1 MAEPEMNDR
10 RDAVPPPLA
19 AEVPPPLPPPPLVVG
34 PADAKPSGGSLDRV
48 ASLLLSLCLGLF
60 LVDGLASVLD
70 NGLAV
75 FYGPNIF
82 DIPCGIIS
90 FFTGLMGIGI
100 YGLMA
105 LTPKVP
111 KRLFLPIPLFILAA
125 ILAVFPF
132 AIYGYGRLPLMALGT
147 SMGELVLGLLL
158 LAGAQG
164 GLTLRWPLVPASRL
178 GTRMFSWKNLA
189 GFILATVFGLVPAI
203 LVYLFLCTSL
213 AVNHFTAGFMSL
225 RPGGLTVHVKKYVR
239 ADGKVIE
246 LFPMAHVAD
255 AGFYRQVAQTFPTN
269 SIILLEGV
277 TDDKNLLTNK
287 LSYKRMAKSLGLS
300 EQKAEFAPDRG
311 KAVRA
316 DVDVSQFTQGTI
328 DCLNLVSLVHAK
340 GLNSQ
345 TMQQLV
351 QNPFPPGFEE
361 TLFHDI
367 LTKRTEHVLGEIQS
381 RLAQSDNIMVP
392 WGAAHMPW
400 ISSEIQKSGFRPT
413 ESHEYSLIRFWGKG
427 KEAKGK

>member
-10 RDAVPPPLA
+10 SGALPPPLA
-19 AEVPPPLPPPPLVVG
+19 AGVPPPLSPPLIAG
-34 PADAKPSGGSLDRV
+34 PADAKPAAESLARM
-48 ASLLLSLCLGLF
+48 AALLLSFCLGLF

-70 NGLAV
+70 DGLVYFSGSHV
-75 FYGPNIF
+75 FSLLR
-82 DIPCGIIS
+82 GIIS
-90 FFTGLMGIGI
+90 FFTGLMAIGI

-111 KRLFLPIPLFILAA
+111 KRLFLPIPLFLLAA

-132 AIYGYGRLPLMALGT
+132 AIYCYGQLPLAALG
-147 SMGELVLGLLL
+147 SSVGELVLGVLL

-164 GLTLRWPLVPASRL
+164 GLTLRWPLVPAGRL
-178 GTRMFSWKNLA
+178 GARMFSWINLT
-189 GFILATVFGLVPAI
+189 GFILATVFGLVPAV

-255 AGFYRQVAQTFPTN
+255 AGFYRQVEKTFPTN

-287 LSYKRMAKSLGLS
+287 LSYQRMAKSLGLS

-311 KAVRA
+311 RAVRA
-316 DVDVSQFTQGTI
+316 DVDVSRFTPETI
-328 DCLNLVSLVHAK
+328 ACLNMVTLLHSC
-340 GLNSQ
+340 GLNAQ
-345 TMQQLV
+345 TLQQYV
-351 QNPFPPGFEE
+351 QNPLPPGFEV

-367 LTKRTEHVLGEIQS
+367 LTKRNEHLLGEIQS
-381 RLAQSDNIMVP
+381 RLAQSDNLMVP
-392 WGAAHMPW
+392 WGAAHMPF
-400 ISSEIQKSGFRPT
+400 ISGEIQKAGFRPI
-413 ESHEYSLIRFWGKG
+413 ESHEYSLIRFWGKDAGAAG
-427 KEAKGK
+427 K

>member
-1 MAEPEMNDR
+1 MAEPELNDHSG
-10 RDAVPPPLA
+10 AMPPPLA
-19 AEVPPPLPPPPLVVG
+19 AGVPPPLSPPPLITG
-34 PADAKPSGGSLDRV
+34 RADPKPSGWPLARV
-48 ASLLLSLCLGLF
+48 AELLLSLCLGLF

-70 NGLAV
+70 DGLVYISGSHA
-75 FYGPNIF
+75 FSLLR
-82 DIPCGIIS
+82 GIIS
-90 FFTGLMGIGI
+90 FFTGLMAIGI

-111 KRLFLPIPLFILAA
+111 KRLFLPIPLFLLAA

-132 AIYGYGRLPLMALGT
+132 AIYCYGRLPLVALGA
-147 SMGELVLGLLL
+147 SLGELVLGLLL

-164 GLTLRWPLVPASRL
+164 GLTLRWPLVPAAQFGGRI
-178 GTRMFSWKNLA
+178 FSWKNLA
-189 GFILATVFGLVPAI
+189 GFILATVFGLVPAVLI
-203 LVYLFLCTSL
+203 YLFLCTSL

-255 AGFYRQVAQTFPTN
+255 ARFYRQVEQTFPTN

-277 TDDKNLLTNK
+277 SDDKNLLTNK

-328 DCLNLVSLVHAK
+328 DCLNLVSLAHAK

-345 TMQQLV
+345 ILQQLLA
-351 QNPFPPGFEE
+351 NPMTPGFEE

-367 LTKRTEHVLGEIQS
+367 LTKRNEHLLGEIQS

-427 KEAKGK
+427 KEVKGK